1 MLGSPLTLPRP
12 TSAAALTSSSLGARP
27 LHQHALLGGWP
38 LDPPHLSG
46 LTEELWG
53 HVQIGGW
60 GPPGAGCWG
69 CDWRQIRSQ
78 LVDGT
83 HWVCGE
89 GCPAQWGGG
98 CRRGCAGEGCG
109 PSCGGCAEGWGG
121 GWAWKREGTHNRVTR
136 GPGPIT
142 ACPGRSSSVSLTHGT
157 MSWPHWACEPIPPGL
172 CPQWVGGGGGEHIK
186 LKVSKN
192 PAVGLR
198 APGRAEVGDS
208 GLLPSYTLPSAGGR
222 GGGLGPPLPRL
233 GWIGLRG
240 AVPGW
245 HRAAGSQMRLSAL
258 QSSLFLLYS
267 TRLGRPQAFCSI

>member
-1 MLGSPLTLPRP
+1 MAPTGCVVRGARRSGVVAAGEAVLVRGVGRAVVVVLRGGEVAGPGKERGHTTESPEAQAPSQHVQDVALVSPSPMAQCPGPTGPVSQSPLAFAH
-12 TSAAALTSSSLGARP
+12 S
-27 LHQHALLGGWP
+27 
-38 LDPPHLSG
+38 
-46 LTEELWG
+46 
-53 HVQIGGW
+53 
-60 GPPGAGCWG
+60 
-69 CDWRQIRSQ
+69 
-78 LVDGT
+78 
-83 HWVCGE
+83 
-89 GCPAQWGGG
+89 
-98 CRRGCAGEGCG
+98 
-109 PSCGGCAEGWGG
+109 
-121 GWAWKREGTHNRVTR
+121 GWA
-136 GPGPIT
+136 
-142 ACPGRSSSVSLTHGT
+142 
-157 MSWPHWACEPIPPGL
+157 
-172 CPQWVGGGGGEHIK
+172 GGGEHIK